1 MWLKVGNNRLPGE
14 GDGETGGHGS
24 SYNTIP
30 RAVFVLSA
38 ALLVMRSA
46 QTFYVPIL
54 PLYIRVL
61 DASIPLFVVG
71 LVTGVHRLGAVLIYP
86 FAGRWCDR
94 IGYTRLF
101 IIGVMGMSLA
111 CILASMAF
119 GASDLTLYLHL
130 DLQVEG
136 EATARGGRQ
145 TFSLLRSA
153 HICVRL
159 TAAR

>member
-54 PLYIRVL
+54 PLYIRIL
-61 DASIPLFVVG
+61 DTSIPLFVVG
-71 LVTGVHRLGAVLIYP
+71 LVTGVHGHFRAEGIGA
-86 FAGRWCDR
+86 AGCFRWTY
-94 IGYTRLF
+94 G
-101 IIGVMGMSLA
+101 
-111 CILASMAF
+111 
-119 GASDLTLYLHL
+119 
-130 DLQVEG
+130 
-136 EATARGGRQ
+136 RGG
-145 TFSLLRSA
+145 
-153 HICVRL
+153 
-159 TAAR
+159 

>member
-54 PLYIRVL
+54 PLYIRIL
-61 DASIPLFVVG
+61 DTSIPLFVVG
-71 LVTGVHRLGAVLIYP
+71 LVAGVHGHFRAEGIGA
-86 FAGRWCDR
+86 AGCFRWTY
-94 IGYTRLF
+94 G
-101 IIGVMGMSLA
+101 
-111 CILASMAF
+111 
-119 GASDLTLYLHL
+119 
-130 DLQVEG
+130 
-136 EATARGGRQ
+136 RGGLDWCPRLPQ
-145 TFSLLRSA
+145 RPYQLRGHRHPVEPDFPFRCNRAKSKPCRTERE
-153 HICVRL
+153 IR
-159 TAAR
+159 R